1 MGKVFLEDL
10 LRSGGGEVESY
21 FAILEIQSATSSRG
35 EAYRVVLLSDVTGRA
50 KAYAFDDMVP
60 RVDAFQRGDVVQVRL
75 EIQNQGRNPLLRIRS
90 IEAYPFF
97 QYRDLV
103 PFTPHNLSEL
113 ESAFFAYMREVKT
126 PPLRKLLLSLFE
138 EDRDVWDAF
147 RMAPAAMKM
156 HHAYVGGLLEHTVSL
171 VRLARAYASEDPRIR
186 GDLLVTGA
194 FLHDI
199 GKMDELIFFP
209 ELGYTD
215 EGRLLG
221 HIYLGA
227 RRVDRHI
234 QQLRERGVDFP
245 ETLRLELLHM
255 ILAHH
260 GLQEWGSPVE
270 PRTFEAH
277 VLHYLDNLDAKAWM
291 YRNALDH
298 ESEDRWIYQEGLRRP
313 VFRGIRRE
321 PYPNLEVNDES

>member
-1 MGKVFLEDL
+1 MSKAFLADI

-21 FAILEIQSATSSRG
+21 FAILEIQSATSTRG
-35 EAYRVVLLSDVTGRA
+35 ESYRVVVLSDVTGRA
-50 KAYAFDDMVP
+50 KAYAFDELVQK
-60 RVDAFQRGDVVQVRL
+60 VDAFKRGDVVQVRL

-90 IEAYPFF
+90 IRSYPIY

-103 PFTPHNLSEL
+103 PFTPQNLSEL
-113 ESAFFAYMREVKT
+113 ESAFFSSIRDVET
-126 PPLRKLLLSLFE
+126 PPLRKLLLALFE
-138 EDRDVWDAF
+138 EDREVWEAF

-171 VRLARAYASEDPRIR
+171 VRLARAYAAEDPRIR
-186 GDLLVTGA
+186 KDLLVTGA
-194 FLHDI
+194 VLHDI
-199 GKMDELIFFP
+199 GKMDELTYFP

-227 RRVDRHI
+227 RRVDRTI
-234 QQLRERGVDFP
+234 QLLRERGVAFP
-245 ETLRLELLHM
+245 ETLRLEVLHM

-291 YRNALDH
+291 YRNALDQ
-298 ESEDRWIYQEGLRRP
+298 ESQDPWIYQEGLRRP
-313 VFRGIRRE
+313 VYRGILRE